1 MAWCRGWNEE
11 CGCAAVVSRIPAP
24 LPKPL
29 QLHRHGNGPHGLLL
43 GGGGVLVSV
52 ITASRIFL
60 WPRLLVHMV
69 RPLTLTVDTVQ
80 PSMLPTADTESGK
93 SASSEYS
100 VDMEALKVL
109 RKIYY
114 NLRPWPDC
122 VAQCVPGPARVEA
135 ALAKLESLKLH
146 GDWHTEHYIV
156 VN

>member
-1 MAWCRGWNEE
+1 M
-11 CGCAAVVSRIPAP
+11 SRIPAP
-24 LPKPL
+24 LPQPL
-29 QLHRHGNGPHGLLL
+29 QLHRHGNGPHTTASCL
-43 GGGGVLVSV
+43 VVAVSVALVSV

-60 WPRLLVHMV
+60 WLRLLVRVV

-114 NLRPWPDC
+114 NLRP
-122 VAQCVPGPARVEA
+122 
-135 ALAKLESLKLH
+135 
-146 GDWHTEHYIV
+146 
-156 VN
+156 

>member
-1 MAWCRGWNEE
+1 MA
-11 CGCAAVVSRIPAP
+11 AP
-24 LPKPL
+24 LL
-29 QLHRHGNGPHGLLL
+29 CLVSPHLSRSPCSCT
-43 GGGGVLVSV
+43 VTATASTASCSVVAVSVALVSV

-60 WPRLLVHMV
+60 WPRLLVRVV

-114 NLRPWPDC
+114 NLRP
-122 VAQCVPGPARVEA
+122 
-135 ALAKLESLKLH
+135 
-146 GDWHTEHYIV
+146 
-156 VN
+156 

>member
-1 MAWCRGWNEE
+1 MP
-11 CGCAAVVSRIPAP
+11 RIPAP
-24 LPKPL
+24 LPQPL
-29 QLHRHGNGPHGLLL
+29 QLHRHGNGTHGLLL

-69 RPLTLTVDTVQ
+69 RPLTLTVDKVQ

-93 SASSEYS
+93 SASREYS

-114 NLRPWPDC
+114 NLRP
-122 VAQCVPGPARVEA
+122 
-135 ALAKLESLKLH
+135 
-146 GDWHTEHYIV
+146 
-156 VN
+156 

>member
-1 MAWCRGWNEE
+1 M
-11 CGCAAVVSRIPAP
+11 SRIPAP
-24 LPKPL
+24 LPQPL

-43 GGGGVLVSV
+43 GGGGVRGTGVSDHGL
-52 ITASRIFL
+52 RIFL
-60 WPRLLVHMV
+60 WPRLLVRVV

-114 NLRPWPDC
+114 NLRP
-122 VAQCVPGPARVEA
+122 
-135 ALAKLESLKLH
+135 
-146 GDWHTEHYIV
+146 
-156 VN
+156 